1 MLIVSGELWLPLVEE
16 LGFLAIEWAHK
27 ILDIL
32 FEDILGLEE
41 EAAKKASA
49 YTLFGI
55 APVVLLVWGGYKLHQ
70 QYQRMRLAFP
80 QWWAERK
87 AETHDWWTAL
97 PWVQKLAFVL
107 GGFGLLAILTMF
119 I

>member
-1 MLIVSGELWLPLVEE
+1 MILSGELWLPLVEE

-32 FEDILGLEE
+32 FEDIVGMGE

-55 APVVLLVWGGYKLHQ
+55 APVVLLVWGGYKLHH

-80 QWWAERK
+80 QWWVERK
-87 AETHDWWTAL
+87 AELHHWWADQ
-97 PWVQKLAFVL
+97 PWLYKLAYVL
-107 GGFGLLAILTMF
+107 GGLGLVGILAMF